1 MIDHIIDL
9 SEEGGRLNIDLE
21 RLAITQGEK
30 ETFIPLAEIAV
41 VIVSNPA
48 VSLTQPVLS
57 GLMKYGAVF
66 ITCDEKRMPI
76 GMMYPLVGHHLQM
89 ERLQYQI
96 ESSLPIRKRAW
107 QQIIKAKVQAQGR
120 LLLELYG
127 DDRGLIPLA
136 DRVQSG
142 DPDNV
147 EGLASRKYW
156 NFLFPSEYEFRR
168 NPEGGGIN
176 ALLNYGYAVL
186 RGITARAIVSA
197 GLNPSIGI
205 HHHNR
210 YNPFCLADDL
220 MEPYRPIVDFAVVQF
235 MKGKDAFVELNKEA
249 KQFLIQNLLK
259 KYKMDDEE
267 RNLFDITF
275 RTAVSL
281 AQMFEGKRKTL
292 ILPEIV

>member
-1 MIDHIIDL
+1 MIEHIVDL

-21 RLAITQGEK
+21 RLAITQGDK
-30 ETFIPLAEIAV
+30 ETFIPLSEIAV

-57 GLMKYGAVF
+57 GLMKHGAVF

-89 ERLQYQI
+89 ERLRYQI
-96 ESSLPIRKRAW
+96 EASLPTRKRAW
-107 QQIIKAKVQAQGR
+107 QQIIKVKIRAQGR

-127 DDRGLIPLA
+127 DDKGLIPLA
-136 DRVQSG
+136 ERVLSG

-147 EGLASRKYW
+147 EGQASRKYW
-156 NFLFPSEYEFRR
+156 KYLFPPEYEFYR
-168 NPEGGGIN
+168 NPEAGGIN

-220 MEPYRPIVDFAVVQF
+220 MEPYRPIVDFAVVQY
-235 MKGKDAFVELNKEA
+235 MHGKDAFVELNKEA
-249 KQFLIQNLLK
+249 KQFLIQSLLK
-259 KYKMDDEE
+259 RYKVDDEE
-267 RNLFDITF
+267 RSLFDISF

-281 AQMFEGKRKTL
+281 AQMFKGERKSL

>member
-1 MIDHIIDL
+1 MTEHIIDL

-30 ETFIPLAEIAV
+30 EFFIPLAEVSV
-41 VIVSNPA
+41 VIVSHPA
-48 VSLTQPVLS
+48 VTLTQPVLS

-89 ERLQYQI
+89 EKLKYQI
-96 ESSLPIRKRAW
+96 EASLPIRKRAW
-107 QQIIKAKVQAQGR
+107 QQIIKSKIQAQGK
-120 LLLELYG
+120 LLLELHG
-127 DDRGLIPLA
+127 DDKGLIPLA
-136 DRVQSG
+136 ERVQSG

-156 NFLFPSEYEFRR
+156 NFLFPAEFEFHR
-168 NPEGGGIN
+168 NPEAGGIN
-176 ALLNYGYAVL
+176 ALLNYGYAIL

-220 MEPYRPIVDFAVVQF
+220 MEPYRPIVDFAVVKF
-235 MKGKDAFVELNKEA
+235 MRGKDAFVELNKEA
-249 KQFLIQNLLK
+249 KQFLIQNLMK
-259 KYKMDDEE
+259 KYKMNDEE